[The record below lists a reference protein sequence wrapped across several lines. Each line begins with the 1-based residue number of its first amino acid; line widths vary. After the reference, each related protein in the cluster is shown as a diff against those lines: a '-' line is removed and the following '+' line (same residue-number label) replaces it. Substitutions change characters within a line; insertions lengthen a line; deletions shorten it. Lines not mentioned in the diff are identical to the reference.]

1 MATFKDGTQAKILRN
16 NPLLDRW
23 TLDRPFGKHKK
34 QIPSQKANKYLLDVC
49 WTWEE
54 TSMKSTASDMGS
66 QIKSL
71 RDETGQKCG
80 IGQTA

>member
-1 MATFKDGTQAKILRN
+1 
-16 NPLLDRW
+16 
-23 TLDRPFGKHKK
+23 
-34 QIPSQKANKYLLDVC
+34 
-49 WTWEE
+49 
-54 TSMKSTASDMGS
+54 MKSTASDMGS